1 LATKNLKTRQ
11 EVEDFVRG
19 CTFYGTGGGGLPK
32 NGISSLMSEI
42 EEGREIGWVDIS
54 EIENNQISVCPFL
67 MGSIAPH
74 DDVTTAEMKNF
85 GLIDS
90 LNREKERMSK
100 AVIELSL
107 YKNQQFDIVVPIE
120 LGGANTAAA
129 LAVAS
134 QLGLKAVDG
143 DYTSRAIP
151 EIVQITPNY
160 NGKSALPI
168 ASVDEWGN
176 VCIIKD
182 SVNPRVTERIGKLI
196 SVAGYG
202 LAGQAG
208 IVMQADEMKEII
220 IPGTLTECYEIG
232 KLMRESKEKGLSVEE
247 ELIKAAN
254 GYILGKG
261 EIVKKEDYDD
271 KGYYWGTVTVNCNDF
286 ELKYWFKNENHVV
299 WKNDKPF
306 VSSPDIISAIDLE
319 TGEPIPNPLS
329 YIGQKVAII
338 GIPCK
343 KELRRQECYD
353 VLTPRY
359 FGFDIDYL
367 PIEDVMSK

>member
-1 LATKNLKTRQ
+1 MATKKLTTRQ

-19 CTFYGTGGGGLPK
+19 CTFFGTGGGGLPQ
-32 NGISSLMSEI
+32 NGIVSLMSEI
-42 EEGREIGWVDIS
+42 EAGREIGWVDIK
-54 EIENNQISVCPFL
+54 EINDNEVSVCPFL
-67 MGSIAPH
+67 MGSIAPLNEA
-74 DDVTTAEMKNF
+74 TIKEMKDF

-90 LNREKERMSK
+90 LNEEKERLAK
-100 AVIELSL
+100 AVIELGL
-107 YKNQQFDIVVPIE
+107 YMNKKFDVIVPIE

-151 EIVQITPNY
+151 EIVQITPCY
-160 NGKSALPI
+160 NGNSILPI

-176 VCIIKD
+176 VCIIKE
-182 SVNPRVTERIGKLI
+182 SVNPRVTERMGKLI

-208 IVMQADEMKEII
+208 LVLSADEMSEVL

-232 KLMRESKEKGLSVEE
+232 KLMRESKEAGRNIENE
-247 ELIKAAN
+247 IAEFTD
-254 GYILGKG
+254 GYVLGKG
-261 EIVKKEDYDD
+261 VISNKEDYDG
-271 KGYYWGTVTVNCNDF
+271 KGYYWGTVTVECDDYI
-286 ELKYWFKNENHVV
+286 LKYWFKNENHVV
-299 WKNDKPF
+299 WKDDQPF
-306 VSSPDIISAIDLE
+306 ISSPDLIITLDLE
-319 TGEPIPNPLS
+319 TGEPVPNPLS
-329 YIGQKVAII
+329 YIGQKVAIL

-353 VLTPRY
+353 VLTPKY
-359 FGFDIDYL
+359 FGFDIDYI
-367 PIEDVMSK
+367 PIETVME